1 MDLLSVQRSNTSRTR
16 TSSRWRRL
24 KANWRDTLLLLGE
37 FRTPIF
43 FFTLAITGMGLLYY
57 FLADYAGQPLQNP
70 AEGIY
75 LVLSLA
81 YLQAF
86 GDFPAVWYL
95 EIFYFIMPIIGI
107 IILAQGLT
115 EFGVMLFN
123 RRARNREWEM
133 AVASTFHDHIILIGL
148 GHLGF
153 RVMRELHKMEQE
165 VVVIELKP
173 EDSLVIGAHRL
184 DVPVIVADGTREDT
198 LEAAG
203 IHRAR
208 AILLCTQND
217 SLNLQMAVKAR
228 SLNPDV
234 DVVVRIFDDDFAR
247 ALEAQ
252 FGFRAMSATGMAAPA
267 FAAAAAGV
275 DITRPITVEG
285 QSLSLA
291 RVAVTYRSALIG
303 MTVSE
308 IEQGYDV
315 SIVLLRNAGEPDMH
329 PAGDRQLSAGD
340 IVALIGGPE
349 QINRLVS
356 DN

>member
-1 MDLLSVQRSNTSRTR
+1 VT
-16 TSSRWRRL
+16 
-24 KANWRDTLLLLGE
+24 
-37 FRTPIF
+37 
-43 FFTLAITGMGLLYY
+43 ITGMGLLYY
-57 FLADYAGQPLQNP
+57 FLAQYAGQPLQNP
-70 AEGIY
+70 AEAIY

-81 YLQAF
+81 YLQSL

-95 EIFYFIMPIIGI
+95 ELFYFIMPVIGI

-153 RVMRELHKMEQE
+153 RVMRELHKMDQE

-173 EDSLVIGAHRL
+173 EDGLVVGAHRL
-184 DVPVIVADGTREDT
+184 DVPVIAADGTREAT

-203 IHRAR
+203 IREAR

-228 SLNPDV
+228 SLNPQI

-247 ALEAQ
+247 ALEEQ

-291 RVAVTYRSALIG
+291 RLAVTPRSDLIG
-303 MTVSE
+303 QTVSE
-308 IEQGYDV
+308 VEQGYDV
-315 SIVLLRNAGEPDMH
+315 SIVLLRNSGAPDMH
-329 PAGDRQLSAGD
+329 PAGDRKLAAGD
-340 IVALIGGPE
+340 VVALIGGPE

>member
-1 MDLLSVQRSNTSRTR
+1 MVEFLSVRSSTSKNK
-16 TSSRWRRL
+16 SNARWRRL
-24 KANWRDTLLLLGE
+24 KANWRDTLLLLRE
-37 FRTPIF
+37 FRTPLF
-43 FFTLAITGMGLLYY
+43 FFGLAITSLGLLYY
-57 FLADYAGQPLQNP
+57 FLAEQAGQPLQNP
-70 AEGIY
+70 LEAIY

-81 YLQAF
+81 YLQAV
-86 GDFPAVWYL
+86 GDFPEAWYL
-95 EIFYFIMPIIGI
+95 EIFYFVMPIIGI

-133 AVASTFHDHIILIGL
+133 AVASTFHNHIILIGL

-153 RVMRELHKMEQE
+153 RVVRELHKMDQE
-165 VVVIELKP
+165 VVVIEMNP
-173 EDSLVIGAHRL
+173 DEGLVTTAHKL
-184 DVPVIVADGTREDT
+184 DIPVIHADGTREAT
-198 LEAAG
+198 LESAG
-203 IHRAR
+203 IHSAR

-228 SLNPDV
+228 SLNPNI

-247 ALEAQ
+247 ALEQQ

-275 DITRPITVEG
+275 DITRPITIEG

-291 RVAVTYRSALIG
+291 RVAVSLQSDLIG
-303 MTVSE
+303 RTVSE
-308 IEQGYDV
+308 VEQQYEV
-315 SIVLLRNAGEPDMH
+315 SIVLLRHAGAPDLH
-329 PAGDRQLSAGD
+329 PAGDRNLSAGD
-340 IVALIGGPE
+340 VVALLGGPE
-349 QINRLVS
+349 QINQLVS